1 MADMSD
7 IEAGAAPQAGSGG
20 QRFSLGE
27 FEGPLDL
34 LLFLIRKNEVNIYD
48 IPIAE
53 ITEQYLGYLQY
64 ATRVDLDNITEFYV
78 MAATLLYIKSRML
91 LPVELDL
98 EDEMEDPRRVLV
110 DQLVEYQRYKKL
122 SELISRAQDESE
134 YTLERRKDQIALPF
148 QDDDLWEDVAVWD
161 LLKVFSRLISS
172 ISDER
177 VFDLYEQVTVNE
189 KITLINEILGERS
202 DFTFEDLIGRGRR
215 TVIEIVCSLLAVL
228 ELIKSR
234 VIVVQQNRMFG
245 DIRISKRED
254 ASGLQ

>member
-1 MADMSD
+1 MSD
-7 IEAGAAPQAGSGG
+7 NTAGGTPSAAT

-53 ITEQYLGYLQY
+53 ITEQYLAYLQY
-64 ATRVDLDNITEFYV
+64 ATRVDLDNITEFYL

-91 LPVELDL
+91 LPVELELD
-98 EDEMEDPRRVLV
+98 DELEDPRKVLV
-110 DQLVEYQRYKKL
+110 EQLVEYQRYKKL
-122 SELISRAQDESE
+122 SDLIAQAQDESE
-134 YTLERRKDQIALPF
+134 YTIERRRDQIGLPF

-202 DFTFEDLIGRGRR
+202 EFTFAELIARGRR
-215 TVIEIVCSLLAVL
+215 TVLEIVCSLLALL

-234 VIVVQQNRMFG
+234 VLVVQQNRLFG
-245 DIRISKRED
+245 DIRIIKRENG
-254 ASGLQ
+254 SGLQ

>member
-1 MADMSD
+1 MSD
-7 IEAGAAPQAGSGG
+7 TTAESGPGAGPGSAPA
-20 QRFSLGE
+20 QRFSLGD

-48 IPIAE
+48 IPIAR
-53 ITEQYLGYLQY
+53 ITEQYLAYLQY
-64 ATRVDLDNITEFYV
+64 ATRVDLDNITEFYL

-98 EDEMEDPRRVLV
+98 DDELEDPRRSLV
-110 DQLVEYQRYKKL
+110 EQLVEYQRYKKL
-122 SELISRAQDESE
+122 SELISQAQDQSE
-134 YTLERRKDQIALPF
+134 FTLQRRSEQIVLPF
-148 QDDDLWEDVAVWD
+148 QDDDLWDDVAVWD

-189 KITLINEILGERS
+189 KITLVNEILSERS
-202 DFTFEDLIGRGRR
+202 EFSFADLIARGRG
-215 TVIEIVCSLLAVL
+215 TVLEIICSLLAVL

-234 VIVVQQNRMFG
+234 VVVVQQNRMFG
-245 DIRISKRED
+245 DIRIAKRED
-254 ASGLQ
+254 GSGLQ

>member
-1 MADMSD
+1 MSD
-7 IEAGAAPQAGSGG
+7 NTAEGTQGAAT

-53 ITEQYLGYLQY
+53 ITEQYLAYLQY
-64 ATRVDLDNITEFYV
+64 ATRVDLDNITEFYL

-98 EDEMEDPRRVLV
+98 DDELEDPRKVLV
-110 DQLVEYQRYKKL
+110 EQLVEYQRYKKL
-122 SELISRAQDESE
+122 SDLIAQAQDESE
-134 YTLERRKDQIALPF
+134 YTVERRRDQIALPF
-148 QDDDLWEDVAVWD
+148 QDEDLWEDVAVWD

-189 KITLINEILGERS
+189 KITLINEILGERP
-202 DFTFEDLIGRGRR
+202 DFTFAELIARGRR
-215 TVIEIVCSLLAVL
+215 TVLEIVCSLLALL

-234 VIVVQQNRMFG
+234 MVVVQQNRLFG
-245 DIRISKRED
+245 DIRITKRENG
-254 ASGLQ
+254 SGLQ

>member
-1 MADMSD
+1 MADNTA
-7 IEAGAAPQAGSGG
+7 EGAQAAAGQS
-20 QRFSLGE
+20 FSLGE

-53 ITEQYLGYLQY
+53 ITEQYLAYLQY
-64 ATRVDLDNITEFYV
+64 ATRVDLDNITEFYL
-78 MAATLLYIKSRML
+78 MAATLLYIKSRLL
-91 LPVELDL
+91 LPVELELD
-98 EDEMEDPRRVLV
+98 DELEDPRRVLV
-110 DQLVEYQRYKKL
+110 EQLVEYQRYKKL
-122 SELISRAQDESE
+122 GDLIAEAQDESE
-134 YTLERRKDQIALPF
+134 YTIERRRDQIALPF
-148 QDDDLWEDVAVWD
+148 QDEDLWEDVAVWD

-202 DFTFEDLIGRGRR
+202 DFTFAELIARGRR
-215 TVIEIVCSLLAVL
+215 TVMEIVCSLLALL

-234 VIVVQQNRMFG
+234 TVVVQQNRLFG
-245 DIRISKRED
+245 DIRIIKRENG
-254 ASGLQ
+254 GLQ

>member
-1 MADMSD
+1 MPDTD
-7 IEAGAAPQAGSGG
+7 GGPGTQGAPQ

-34 LLFLIRKNEVNIYD
+34 LLFLIRKNELNIYD

-53 ITEQYLGYLQY
+53 ITEQYLAYLQY

-98 EDEMEDPRRVLV
+98 DDELEDPRRILV
-110 DQLVEYQRYKKL
+110 GQLVEYQRYKKL
-122 SELISRAQDESE
+122 SELIARAHEDTD
-134 YTLERRKDQIALPF
+134 YTLERRSDQIALPF
-148 QDDDLWEDVAVWD
+148 QDTSLWQDVAVWD

-189 KITLINEILGERS
+189 KITLINEILDERTEFS
-202 DFTFEDLIGRGRR
+202 FSELIARGRP
-215 TVIEIVCSLLAVL
+215 TVLEVVCSLLAVL
-228 ELIKSR
+228 ELIKAR
-234 VIVVQQNRMFG
+234 KVEVIMPAAVVACLVIKWAEIN
-245 DIRISKRED
+245 KPE
-254 ASGLQ
+254 A